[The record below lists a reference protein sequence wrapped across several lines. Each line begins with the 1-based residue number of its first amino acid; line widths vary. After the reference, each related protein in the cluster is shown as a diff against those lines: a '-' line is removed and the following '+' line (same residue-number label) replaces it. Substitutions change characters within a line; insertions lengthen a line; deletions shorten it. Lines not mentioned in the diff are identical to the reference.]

1 MNSKIIAAML
11 SISLAYSMS
20 ACSNTATE
28 STSAATPATEPTHQ
42 ISVPQTPEF
51 EDITL
56 VDNDNCTIR
65 ITGIQPD
72 NLWGY
77 TLQVFME
84 NKTDLDLMFSANDVS
99 VNGFM
104 CDPFWA
110 TTVTAGMKAND
121 EISFSSTSFEA
132 NKITD
137 VTEIEMEL
145 HVYDT
150 NNWTAD
156 RIVDEI
162 FTIYPMGEEAVK
174 PYVRANLSEETV
186 LFDNENCAM
195 IVTGYEPDH
204 PFGYA
209 VHVYLENKT
218 ENSLMFSTS
227 DVSVNGYMCDPFWAT
242 EIAAGKRSNTT
253 ITWSEDSFA
262 ENGITIVEN
271 VKLPIRVY
279 DADNWNNKDLIADTF
294 TLIPQE

>member
-1 MNSKIIAAML
+1 
-11 SISLAYSMS
+11 
-20 ACSNTATE
+20 
-28 STSAATPATEPTHQ
+28 
-42 ISVPQTPEF
+42 
-51 EDITL
+51 
-56 VDNDNCTIR
+56 
-65 ITGIQPD
+65 
-72 NLWGY
+72 
-77 TLQVFME
+77 
-84 NKTDLDLMFSANDVS
+84 
-99 VNGFM
+99 
-104 CDPFWA
+104 
-110 TTVTAGMKAND
+110 
-121 EISFSSTSFEA
+121 
-132 NKITD
+132 
-137 VTEIEMEL
+137 MEL

-195 IVTGYEPDH
+195 IVTGFEPDH

-253 ITWSEDSFA
+253 ITWSGDSFA